1 MLLKQVKRDRRC
13 SRIRAK
19 ISWVASRPRLNV
31 YRSNTDIYA
40 QLIDDEKG
48 ITICSTSS
56 LKAEKWSK
64 VEQSFKVWEELAKKA
79 LEAGIKTCVFD
90 RWGFAYAGRVKALA
104 DAARQ
109 GGLEF

>member
-13 SRIRAK
+13 NRIRAK

-31 YRSNTDIYA
+31 YRSNMDIYA

-48 ITICSTSS
+48 VTICAASS
-56 LKAEKWSK
+56 LKDKKWSK
-64 VEQSFKVWEELAKKA
+64 VEQASLVWAELAKKA
-79 LEAGIKTCVFD
+79 VEAGVKTCVFD
-90 RWGFAYAGRVKALA
+90 RGWFAYAWRVKALA

-109 GGLEF
+109 NGLEF